1 MQFLLWP
8 LVSWLIRSVVVKFI
22 VLGALFFAIEALMP
36 RLIAQLVAWSPSSLT
51 SAFSG
56 VAPGVWWFLDK
67 FALDL
72 GIPLALSAHATAFAI
87 RRIPV
92 IG

>member
-8 LVSWLIRSVVVKFI
+8 LVSWIIREAVIKFV
-22 VLGALFFAIEALMP
+22 VLGALFFVIEALMP
-36 RLIAQLVAWSPSSLT
+36 RLLAQLAVWSPSGIT
-51 SAFSG
+51 SAFSAI
-56 VAPGVWWFLDK
+56 APGVWWFLDK
-67 FALDL
+67 FALDV
-72 GIPLALSAHATAFAI
+72 GVPLLLSAHVTAFTI

>member
-1 MQFLLWP
+1 MQALLWP
-8 LVSWLIRSVVVKFI
+8 LLSWFVRSVVVKFI
-22 VLGALFFAIEALMP
+22 VLGALFFVIQALMP
-36 RLIAQLVAWSPSSLT
+36 RLLAQLAAWSPTSIFAGLT
-51 SAFSG
+51 VLS
-56 VAPGVWWFLDK
+56 PGVWWFLDK

-72 GIPLALSAHATAFAI
+72 GIPLILSAYATRFTI

>member
-1 MQFLLWP
+1 MQLLLWP
-8 LVSWLIRSVVVKFI
+8 LISWLIRSVVVKFI
-22 VLGALFFAIEALMP
+22 VFGALFFAIEALMP

-51 SAFSG
+51 VAFSG

-67 FALDL
+67 FALDV
-72 GIPLALSAHATAFAI
+72 GVPLALSAYATAFAI

>member
-1 MQFLLWP
+1 MQALLWP
-8 LVSWLIRSVVVKFI
+8 LISWIFREVVIKFG
-22 VLGALFFAIEALMP
+22 VLAALFFVIEALMP
-36 RLIAQLVAWSPSSLT
+36 RLLAQLAGWSPAIIT
-51 SAFSG
+51 NAFAV

-67 FALDL
+67 FALDV
-72 GIPLALSAHATAFAI
+72 GVPLLLSAHVTAFTI

>member
-1 MQFLLWP
+1 MQALLWP
-8 LVSWLIRSVVVKFI
+8 LLSWFVRSVVVKFI
-22 VLGALFFAIEALMP
+22 VLGALFFVIQALMP
-36 RLIAQLVAWSPSSLT
+36 RLLAQLASWSPTSISSGLNVL
-51 SAFSG
+51 G
-56 VAPGVWWFLDK
+56 PGVWWFLDK

-72 GIPLALSAHATAFAI
+72 GIPLILSAYATRFTI

>member
-1 MQFLLWP
+1 MQALLWP
-8 LVSWLIRSVVVKFI
+8 IFSWILREIVIKFVV
-22 VLGALFFAIEALMP
+22 LAALFFVIEALMP
-36 RLIAQLVAWSPSSLT
+36 RLLAQISAWTPSNIS

-56 VAPGVWWFLDK
+56 LAPGAWWFLDK
-67 FALDL
+67 FALDI
-72 GIPLALSAHATAFAI
+72 GVPLLLSAHVTAFTI